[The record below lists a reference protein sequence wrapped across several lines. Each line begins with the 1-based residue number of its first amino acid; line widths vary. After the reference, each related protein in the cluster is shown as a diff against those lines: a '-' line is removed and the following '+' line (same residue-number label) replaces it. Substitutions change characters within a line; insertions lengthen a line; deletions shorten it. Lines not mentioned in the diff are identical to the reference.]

1 MKQWKFSIK
10 GLGWNTNEDG
20 KFWKEDEWWRDNET
34 GLKHQKNKKKPIWEC
49 YGYYMCGKYQK
60 GEFHAGLGSEKKLR
74 NIRVFP
80 NSLALCEGW
89 LSSHLCLAGG
99 LIIIVDV
106 WEGYSEG
113 GEKVNLSMGG
123 LSLGLG
129 CPGLDYW
136 GRWRLI
142 IPERLSWEQKSF
154 YYVAHIQDWL
164 TTTVSPVN
172 QVAIA
177 A

>member
-1 MKQWKFSIK
+1 MGTNNWAKEGRLYTKYYGAGLWLEDKMKQWKFSIK
-10 GLGWNTNEDG
+10 GLGWNTNEEG
-20 KFWKEDEWWRDNET
+20 KFWKEDEWWGDNET

-106 WEGYSEG
+106 WVGIQKVGKGGTWVWGACPWVWVVLALILEG
-113 GEKVNLSMGG
+113 GGG
-123 LSLGLG
+123 
-129 CPGLDYW
+129 
-136 GRWRLI
+136 
-142 IPERLSWEQKSF
+142 
-154 YYVAHIQDWL
+154 
-164 TTTVSPVN
+164 
-172 QVAIA
+172 
-177 A
+177 